1 MKKNAE
7 RIIIFDTTL
16 RDGEQSPGASLN
28 AQEKMEVA
36 LQLARLGVDVIEAGF
51 PISSPGDFD
60 AVQEIAKKVKGPQ
73 ICGLARCIKKDI
85 DASWSAVKHAKKPRI
100 HVFLAT
106 SDIHM
111 EKKLKMSRQ
120 QVLDR
125 IGEMVAYAHSFCD
138 NVEFSPE
145 DAVRSEFA
153 FLVQAVKIA
162 IEAGATTI
170 NIPDTVGYS
179 VPFEFGDMIRR
190 LLLDVPNANKAIFSV
205 HCHNDLGLAAANSLV
220 AVQNGARQVEC
231 TINGIGERA
240 GNASLEEIVMAIKTR
255 PDLFSVETGIHTEE
269 IYRSS
274 RLVSRLTGIQIQP
287 NKAIV
292 GANAFAHESGI
303 HQDGFMKCAQTYEIM
318 TPESVGVPS
327 SLLILGKHSGRHA
340 LGKRL
345 KELGHDLDDKSLIE
359 FFENFKVLAD
369 KKKYVF
375 DEDLLTLLEE
385 KSGVAEDRFKLEY
398 LQTSSGT
405 DLVPTATIRISF
417 DGDVH
422 QETATGDGPV
432 DAVYK
437 AIDKVTKVNVRL
449 LDYKLSAVSGG
460 KDAQGEVTV
469 QLENTSGATARGK
482 GASTDIIEAS
492 AKAYVAALNRVI
504 LKKTGKPPVDISK
517 EKI

>member
-205 HCHNDLGLAAANSLV
+205 FS
-220 AVQNGARQVEC
+220 QNPF
-231 TINGIGERA
+231 TPYL
-240 GNASLEEIVMAIKTR
+240 S
-255 PDLFSVETGIHTEE
+255 TG
-269 IYRSS
+269 
-274 RLVSRLTGIQIQP
+274 
-287 NKAIV
+287 
-292 GANAFAHESGI
+292 
-303 HQDGFMKCAQTYEIM
+303 
-318 TPESVGVPS
+318 
-327 SLLILGKHSGRHA
+327 
-340 LGKRL
+340 
-345 KELGHDLDDKSLIE
+345 
-359 FFENFKVLAD
+359 
-369 KKKYVF
+369 
-375 DEDLLTLLEE
+375 
-385 KSGVAEDRFKLEY
+385 
-398 LQTSSGT
+398 
-405 DLVPTATIRISF
+405 
-417 DGDVH
+417 
-422 QETATGDGPV
+422 
-432 DAVYK
+432 
-437 AIDKVTKVNVRL
+437 
-449 LDYKLSAVSGG
+449 
-460 KDAQGEVTV
+460 
-469 QLENTSGATARGK
+469 
-482 GASTDIIEAS
+482 
-492 AKAYVAALNRVI
+492 
-504 LKKTGKPPVDISK
+504 
-517 EKI
+517 